1 MSMTPEGL
9 VKKQICEYLTRFH
22 SHHYF
27 FWVQE
32 SVGIYDAKRGI
43 YRKKNSP
50 WQIRGVADICGVYS
64 WSRFGTTPL
73 AVPLYFEVKAPTS
86 SRVSD
91 DQKKFIKN
99 VMAMGGFA
107 FIVKSVEDVIK
118 ALKSCDASLDAR
130 GCATSDREK
139 SDTVTCT
146 P

>member
-1 MSMTPEGL
+1 MNVQPEQI
-9 VKKQICEYLTRFH
+9 VKRQICEYLTRFH

-43 YRKKNSP
+43 YRKKNSQ

-64 WSRFGTTPL
+64 WRGL
-73 AVPLYFEVKAPTS
+73 GVPLYLEVKAPTS

-99 VMAMGGFA
+99 VTAMGGFA
-107 FIVKSVEDVIK
+107 FVVKSVDDVIK

-130 GCATSDREK
+130 GYVRGCLGTSD
-139 SDTVTCT
+139 TGTCT